1 MDSKSLYWL
10 ESVNGNI
17 PTDCALVFCRSK
29 TKQLPE
35 GLIWWLGVLEPKS
48 LAHKWP
54 QAATWL
60 LFGLETTVP
69 PKNILFVDFTC
80 IRFNGL
86 IPP

>member
-1 MDSKSLYWL
+1 
-10 ESVNGNI
+10 
-17 PTDCALVFCRSK
+17 
-29 TKQLPE
+29 
-35 GLIWWLGVLEPKS
+35 